1 MKQQIYVIGHRNPDI
16 DSVVSAAAYAALK
29 QTQGVAQCIAAR
41 AGNLN
46 PQTEYIFKRFNAPVP
61 EYLPDLIPKVMY
73 YLKETP
79 HTVSDTVSLWN
90 ALELME
96 KENLRV
102 VPIVDALGVYKS
114 MLHYRGFARYI
125 IDHINP
131 HQKSVFPISIDYLLE
146 TLRAQP
152 ITLFNNHEVRDSS
165 ITVAASYNRYF
176 IEHLEDTD
184 PGNTLVIMGD
194 RLDLQRYCVERK
206 VRALILS
213 NGHTLEPDL
222 AELAKTNQ
230 VSVMSS
236 PYDTSSTAMLII
248 YSIPVISMGDSS
260 VPLMRLT
267 DPIRKI
273 QGPLS
278 QAPSRS
284 LPIADENG
292 RVTGVIFEGDLL
304 NEPNIGIIMVDHNE
318 FSQAIEG
325 IENYHILEVIDHHRL
340 GNMSTKYPITFI
352 NKPVGATCTIITN
365 LYREQRVPMKKEIAS
380 ILLCG
385 ILADTLF
392 LKSATTTDID
402 KEAAEYLSKV
412 TSLDIAELSKEIQ
425 NAADQINER
434 PAGELISMDM
444 KEYNEKTASFSVS
457 QIETN
462 NPDSLVNRKDEVFK
476 ALEKER
482 DTKGLLFS
490 ALLVTNVTTL
500 DSLLFVAAERS
511 FPDLFAF
518 PRLEGEIYILNGV
531 VSRKK
536 QLVPLLTELIESL
549 HIESHTAKPRS

>member
-1 MKQQIYVIGHRNPDI
+1 
-16 DSVVSAAAYAALK
+16 
-29 QTQGVAQCIAAR
+29 
-41 AGNLN
+41 
-46 PQTEYIFKRFNAPVP
+46 
-61 EYLPDLIPKVMY
+61 
-73 YLKETP
+73 
-79 HTVSDTVSLWN
+79 
-90 ALELME
+90 
-96 KENLRV
+96 
-102 VPIVDALGVYKS
+102 
-114 MLHYRGFARYI
+114 
-125 IDHINP
+125 
-131 HQKSVFPISIDYLLE
+131 
-146 TLRAQP
+146 
-152 ITLFNNHEVRDSS
+152 
-165 ITVAASYNRYF
+165 
-176 IEHLEDTD
+176 
-184 PGNTLVIMGD
+184 
-194 RLDLQRYCVERK
+194 
-206 VRALILS
+206 
-213 NGHTLEPDL
+213 
-222 AELAKTNQ
+222 
-230 VSVMSS
+230 MSS

-248 YSIPVISMGDSS
+248 YSIPVISMGDHS

-273 QGPLS
+273 RGPLS

-284 LPIADENG
+284 LPIGDENG

-318 FSQAIEG
+318 FSQAMEG
-325 IENYHILEVIDHHRL
+325 SEHYRILEVIDHHRL

-412 TSLDIAELSKEIQ
+412 TSLDIGELSKEIQ
-425 NAADQINER
+425 NAADQINNR

-444 KEYNEKTASFSVS
+444 KEYTEKTASFSVS

-462 NPDSLVNRKDEVFK
+462 NPDNLINRKDEVFK
-476 ALEKER
+476 ALETER
-482 DTKGLLFS
+482 NARGLLFS

-500 DSLLFVAAERS
+500 DSLLFVAAEKS

-518 PRLEGEIYILNGV
+518 PRLEGEIYILNGI

-536 QLVPLLTELIESL
+536 QLIPLLTELVESL
-549 HIESHTAKPRS
+549 HVEAVKG